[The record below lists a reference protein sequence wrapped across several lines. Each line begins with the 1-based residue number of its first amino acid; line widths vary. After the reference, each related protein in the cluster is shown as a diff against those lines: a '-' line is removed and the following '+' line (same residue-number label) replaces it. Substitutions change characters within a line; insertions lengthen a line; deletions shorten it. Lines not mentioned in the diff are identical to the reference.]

1 MHRLHAPPPRAHPS
15 RHHSLTA
22 RARLARALLLSRR
35 TSSRLWRVQVA
46 SLLLEAAVWSPRSHH
61 TFPAEARAR
70 AAELMR
76 IGYLFAHGSDRGRT
90 TELVDVWRGH
100 VVPFAVE
107 RE

>member
-1 MHRLHAPPPRAHPS
+1 M
-15 RHHSLTA
+15 
-22 RARLARALLLSRR
+22 SRR